1 MGETAQVA
9 ERPQSGVLT
18 GPGEQPGG
26 GRGGDGAAADPRVA
40 GYVRVSQEKN
50 VHKFGLDAQTNDVER
65 YVEYRG
71 WRSAKI
77 YREEGVSGY
86 RRDRPTLERM
96 LDDARAGKLDVVV
109 FPSIDRAARSVAD
122 MIDIDAILR
131 DANVGVIFVREGVD
145 TSSPMGQFFRNV
157 CASVAQFEG
166 KLMYERLSKG
176 KQRKAAQGGY
186 IGGHLPF
193 GYKSVDANSVVD
205 KEAAEI
211 VRLMF
216 RLRIEGN
223 SFTKIVAELK
233 RREAKTA
240 RGGRWSWGAVGSV
253 LGNPYYT
260 GWLRR
265 SGKLARGCHKP
276 IISAKTFSRAQDI
289 FRCAADRARFGPTR
303 TRLPEGADA
312 QDLKRRATGKE
323 A

>member
-1 MGETAQVA
+1 MGETAQA
-9 ERPQSGVLT
+9 TRRPQSGVLA
-18 GPGEQPGG
+18 GPGEQP
-26 GRGGDGAAADPRVA
+26 GGDGAAADPRVA
-40 GYVRVSQEKN
+40 GYVCVSQEKS
-50 VHKFGLDAQTNDVER
+50 VHKFGLDAQTVDIER

-71 WRSAKI
+71 WPPAKI

-86 RRDRPTLERM
+86 KRDRPTLELM
-96 LDDARAGKLDVVV
+96 LSDARAGRLDVVV

-166 KLMYERLSKG
+166 KLMHERLTKG
-176 KQRKAAQGGY
+176 RLRKAAQGGY

-193 GYKSVDANSVVD
+193 GYKNVDGHSVVN
-205 KEAAEI
+205 EETVEI

-216 RLRIEGN
+216 RLRIEGR
-223 SFTKIVAELK
+223 SFSKIVAELK
-233 RREAKTA
+233 RREVKTA
-240 RGGRWSWGAVGSV
+240 RGGRWAWGAVGSV

-265 SGKLARGCHKP
+265 GGELARGSHKP
-276 IISAKTFSRAQDI
+276 VISVKTFNKAQDI
-289 FRCAADRARFGPTR
+289 FRCAADRARFESTR
-303 TRLPEGADA
+303 IHLPEGADA
-312 QDLKRRATGKE
+312 QDRKSRATTKE